1 MKGQAG
7 WARRPSL
14 VQLLRHAPC
23 HEVRCVHGTAIADRV
38 GLAGWLPLAII
49 PISTVMVIG
58 MMAYLTVPIVTPT
71 ALLACSI
78 SPGEM
83 SSSLA
88 PT

>member
-1 MKGQAG
+1 M
-7 WARRPSL
+7 
-14 VQLLRHAPC
+14 
-23 HEVRCVHGTAIADRV
+23 RCVHGTDIADRI
-38 GLAGWLPLAII
+38 GRAGGLPLAIM

-58 MMAYLTVPIVTPT
+58 MMAYLTVPIVRPI

-83 SSSLA
+83 SSGLA

>member
-1 MKGQAG
+1 M
-7 WARRPSL
+7 
-14 VQLLRHAPC
+14 
-23 HEVRCVHGTAIADRV
+23 
-38 GLAGWLPLAII
+38 

-58 MMAYLTVPIVTPT
+58 MMAYLTVPIVRPI

-83 SSSLA
+83 SSGLA